1 METTEVAYTA
11 AGLELVGTLAL
22 PDPADGPLPGVL
34 IAHEAGGLDRCQRG
48 RAVEF
53 AREGFAAFA
62 LDYHGAHAPFASL
75 DAMAA
80 RREDLLGDAGQV
92 RALTG
97 AALDVLRSHHAVDAS
112 RLAAVG
118 YCLGG
123 ALVLELARTS
133 ADLRAV
139 VGIHP
144 SLHAMTPAGTPQ
156 IKGEVLVHVA
166 SDDPFVPPQQRT
178 ALEAEMSDAGVAVL
192 WRAFGSSTGLSH
204 REFLQYFEGLDTGAA
219 LTLTAAEPF
228 GQQIPLAELRAEP
241 RGFRPPQSFAYV
253 DAATG
258 ARLLRVAV

>member
-11 AGLELVGTLAL
+11 ADLELVGTLAL

-80 RREDLLGDAGQV
+80 RREALLCDAGQV

-123 ALVLELARTS
+123 ALVLELARTG

-144 SLHAMTPAGTPQ
+144 SLHAITPAGTPQ
-156 IKGEVLVHVA
+156 IKGEVLVHVGG
-166 SDDPFVPPQQRT
+166 DDPFVPPQQRM
-178 ALEAEMSDAGVAVL
+178 AFEAEMSDAGVRWQTHVYGGVRHSFTNARL
-192 WRAFGSSTGLSH
+192 AGRETPGLA
-204 REFLQYFEGLDTGAA
+204 YDPP
-219 LTLTAAEPF
+219 AAEHTRHSV
-228 GQQIPLAELRAEP
+228 LAFLR
-241 RGFRPPQSFAYV
+241 RMLRP
-253 DAATG
+253 
-258 ARLLRVAV
+258 